1 MTSTVRVF
9 MLGGSV
15 FAQKTPDMEYLQ
27 RFAQLIQERVACG
40 ERILIV
46 AGGGRPAREWIQAA
60 RAAGQEDEAAL
71 DAIGIQ
77 ATRLNAQ
84 LVQACLHV
92 RLGPEVAALV
102 ATDVAT
108 TAGLLEH
115 HRVAVMG
122 GTVPGHSTD
131 FVAASLATAAGADHL
146 YVLTNVDGVYSAD
159 PAKDDSAQRLPELPS
174 SRLVELA
181 GSDGWS
187 AGRSGIVDPS
197 CARHVHEHRLALTV
211 MSGRDLEGL
220 AEDLQGRRNVGSV
233 VHPDRQG

>member
-1 MTSTVRVF
+1 MTSTVRVL

-15 FAQKTPDMEYLQ
+15 FAREAPDVDYLG
-27 RFAQLIQERVACG
+27 RFARLVQERVACG

-60 RAAGQEDEAAL
+60 RAAGQEDEAVL

-84 LVQACLHV
+84 LLQATLHV
-92 RLGPEVAALV
+92 HLGPQT
-102 ATDVAT
+102 ATSIPADVAT

-131 FVAASLATAAGADHL
+131 FVAASLATAADADHL
-146 YVLTNVDGVYSAD
+146 YVLTNVEGVYSAD
-159 PAKDDSAQRLPELPS
+159 PATDDSAHLLPELPT
-174 SRLVELA
+174 SRLVALA

-211 MSGRDLEGL
+211 MNGRDLDGL
-220 AEDLQGRRNVGSV
+220 TADLQGRRNVGSV
-233 VHPDRQG
+233 VHPDRPE

>member
-1 MTSTVRVF
+1 MTSTVRVL

-15 FAQKTPDMEYLQ
+15 FAQKTPDVEYLGG
-27 RFAQLIQERVACG
+27 FAQLVQERVACG
-40 ERILIV
+40 ERILVV

-60 RAAGQEDEAAL
+60 RAVGETDEAVL

-84 LVQACLHV
+84 LLQAALHV
-92 RLGPEVAALV
+92 RLGPQVASAV
-102 ATDVAT
+102 PDQVEATAV
-108 TAGLLEH
+108 LLED

-131 FVAASLATAAGADHL
+131 YVAASLATAAGADHL

-159 PAKDDSAQRLPELPS
+159 PTTEKSAHLLPELS
-174 SRLVELA
+174 TSRLVELA

-211 MSGRDLEGL
+211 LNGRDLEGF
-220 AEDLQGRRNVGSV
+220 AADLQGRRNVGSI
-233 VHPDRQG
+233 VHPDRPE